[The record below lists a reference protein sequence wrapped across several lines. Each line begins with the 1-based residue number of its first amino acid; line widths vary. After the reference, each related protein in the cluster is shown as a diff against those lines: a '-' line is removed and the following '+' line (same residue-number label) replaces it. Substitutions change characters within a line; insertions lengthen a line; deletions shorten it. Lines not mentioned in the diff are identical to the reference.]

1 MPRLIAAEKPRARRS
16 GARSL
21 TRFLGPRGSALL
33 YVIASIALLG
43 ALGGGVA
50 YFSSSSSMSQLSRIG
65 ANQAYYAALAGQEY
79 VAWLNKNYCD
89 MYTGIQKD
97 VLFDNYILFLENNDS
112 TFTIKGHNTFQFKVN
127 KDPSECKYCYKVSV
141 KGGSGNSESS
151 SRYFY
156 ISEAWDSANTSKVG
170 SLSNYFCSK
179 DNGSDGDVTI
189 PEKNSS
195 GGNNVTVAGEHS
207 EHGNDVAEELVG
219 VVTEGDPEYE
229 GEAYIRLGNRTTQG
243 YACLWYN
250 DSLELFDIE
259 NYCQNGICTFGSG
272 FRVYFEFQIVS
283 AGADGF
289 TFAIVNGSNNTI
301 NDCGGD
307 TSMGELLGYAGPGVS
322 THGLRPA
329 KLAVEFDTFENDSG
343 YCKNAGSRNDDDGGH
358 LAYVYWGTIDDN
370 IFGTGCKTYDDN
382 LHGAGGDKNSGW
394 YGIDGNFLWTP
405 NGPLKN
411 TRNLENFKIKTGNNI
426 TYKLVSNLEDLAVH
440 TFRLEV
446 TRSTN
451 ANGSGSYTLKSWLDC
466 TVDGK
471 PCDGIGSVSKDFD
484 ESIKSPDLVTNVTMD
499 EYFHNLFDTFIFGF
513 TEATGASAQELR
525 IKDVRLSFKQ

>member
-1 MPRLIAAEKPRARRS
+1 MPQPGTSNTPRATNRGPS
-16 GARSL
+16 PL
-21 TRFLGPRGSALL
+21 TRFWESRGSALL

-50 YFSSSSSMSQLSRIG
+50 YFSSSSSMSGVSQGGNSR
-65 ANQAYYAALAGQEY
+65 AYYAASGGVNYADKLSYAELA
-79 VAWLNKNYCD
+79 
-89 MYTGIQKD
+89 
-97 VLFDNYILFLENNDS
+97 VLENSTTHYILADGVEFDLTVGTTTGVQYPVTVLGISGTGTSLASN
-112 TFTIKGHNTFQFKVN
+112 FQFGPVMLP
-127 KDPSECKYCYKVSV
+127 KDAIHLALP
-141 KGGSGNSESS
+141 GSTNPPPLV
-151 SRYFY
+151 
-156 ISEAWDSANTSKVG
+156 I
-170 SLSNYFCSK
+170 
-179 DNGSDGDVTI
+179 
-189 PEKNSS
+189 
-195 GGNNVTVAGEHS
+195 AGAYS
-207 EHGNDVAEELVG
+207 EHGNDVAEDLVD
-219 VVTEGDPEYE
+219 VVTEGEPEYE

-250 DSLELFDIE
+250 GSLELFDIE
-259 NYCQNGICTFGSG
+259 NYCQDGICTFGSG
-272 FRVYFEFQIVS
+272 FRVYFEFQVVS

-343 YCKNAGSRNDDDGGH
+343 YCKNAGSRDDDDGGH
-358 LAYVYWGTIDDN
+358 IAYVYWGTIDDN
-370 IFGTGCKTYDDN
+370 FFGTGCKTYDDN

-411 TRNLENFKIKTGNNI
+411 TRNLENVKSKTGSNI
-426 TYKLVSNLEDLAVH
+426 TYKRVLNLENFAVH
-440 TFRLEV
+440 SFRLEV

-451 ANGSGSYTLKSWLDC
+451 PNGSGAYTLKSWLDC

-471 PCDGIGSVSKDFD
+471 PCDGIASVSKDFD
-484 ESIKSPDLVTNVTMD
+484 ESIKAPDLVTNVTMD